1 MQAKRPSFLTPK
13 EYLEL
18 ERLAPSRNEYYAG
31 ELYAM
36 AGASRRHVFI
46 VTNIVV
52 SLGGQL
58 KGGRC
63 SAFANDLRVKVST
76 HGLYTYPDVGVV
88 CGKGRYEDKHGDT
101 LLNPTVIIEV
111 ISDSTESYDRG
122 RKFEMYRTLESL
134 TDYLLVAQDAPLVE
148 HFSRMSDGRW
158 ALSGHKGMDAAV
170 AIDSINCTLALADI
184 YDKIDFDAD
193 QPALRLVKEPAT
205 DFYAGPFGAQLDF
218 ANP

>member
-1 MQAKRPSFLTPK
+1 MQATRPSYLTPK
-13 EYLEL
+13 EYLEM

-31 ELYAM
+31 AMYAM

-46 VTNIVV
+46 VTNVV
-52 SLGGQL
+52 ASLGGQL

-76 HGLYTYPDVGVV
+76 HGLYSYPDIGVV

-101 LLNPTVIIEV
+101 LLNPAVIVEV

-134 TDYLLVAQDAPLVE
+134 TDHLLVAQDEPLVE

-158 ALSGHKGMDAAV
+158 ALSEHKGMDAAV
-170 AIDSINCTLALADI
+170 AIASIDCTLPLADI

-193 QPALRLVKEPAT
+193 QPVLRLVKEPAT
-205 DFYAGPFGAQLDF
+205 DYSVESMLAQAGFSLS
-218 ANP
+218 

>member
-1 MQAKRPSFLTPK
+1 MQAKRPSYSTPK
-13 EYLEL
+13 EYLEM

-31 ELYAM
+31 AMYAM

-46 VTNIVV
+46 VTNVV
-52 SLGGQL
+52 ASLGGQL

-88 CGKGRYEDKHGDT
+88 CGKGRYEDKYGDT

-134 TDYLLVAQDAPLVE
+134 TDYLLVAQDEPLVE

-158 ALSGHKGMDAAV
+158 ALSEHKGMDAAV
-170 AIDSINCTLALADI
+170 AIASIDCTLALTDI

-193 QPALRLVKEPAT
+193 RPALRLVKEPAT
-205 DFYAGPFGAQLDF
+205 GFVTDPVGAQLDF

>member
-1 MQAKRPSFLTPK
+1 MQAKRPSYLTPK
-13 EYLEL
+13 EYLEM

-31 ELYAM
+31 AMYAM

-46 VTNIVV
+46 VTNIVA

-134 TDYLLVAQDAPLVE
+134 TDYLLVAQDEPLVE

-158 ALSGHKGMDAAV
+158 ALSEHKGMDAAV
-170 AIDSINCTLALADI
+170 AIASIDCALALADI

-193 QPALRLVKEPAT
+193 RPALRLVKEPAT
-205 DFYAGPFGAQLDF
+205 GFDTDPVGAQLDF